1 MKEKIKLGS
10 ISKENFV
17 KITVNPKVYSLQ
29 TIYAAGYVF
38 LDRSY
43 ILLDQDEKK
52 NIEVYLFPQKKRQDL
67 KRLGFEFCNELLNY
81 SHYFS
86 RAKANAETV
95 KTIMQRALFS
105 ASPSLAEE
113 AEEKEI
119 QDLIKELEEE
129 EEKEKEKGKDELATS
144 KKK

>member
-1 MKEKIKLGS
+1 MKERITLGS
-10 ISKENFV
+10 INSKENFV
-17 KITVNPKVYSLQ
+17 KVSVNPKVYSLQ

-43 ILLDQDEKK
+43 ILLDRDEKK
-52 NIEVYLFPQKKRQDL
+52 DIEVYLFPQKKRQDL

-81 SHYFS
+81 AHYFS

-95 KTIMQRALFS
+95 KAIMQRALFS
-105 ASPSLAEE
+105 ASPGLAEE

-129 EEKEKEKGKDELATS
+129 EEKGEKGKDELTTS

>member
-1 MKEKIKLGS
+1 MKEKIELGS
-10 ISKENFV
+10 FNNKENFV
-17 KITVNPKVYSLQ
+17 KVTVNPKVYSLQ

-43 ILLDQDEKK
+43 ILLDQDNKK
-52 NIEVYLFPQKKRQDL
+52 NIEVYLFPQKRGQDL
-67 KRLGFEFCNELLNY
+67 KRLGFEFYNELLNY
-81 SHYFS
+81 AHYFS
-86 RAKANAETV
+86 RAKANAEAV
-95 KTIMQRALFS
+95 KAIMQRALFS

-129 EEKEKEKGKDELATS
+129 EEKGKDELTAS